1 MGRLGE
7 QVLLPNEACN
17 LGSINLLNHLTYVDE
32 HNGYKVDYEHL
43 RNTIKLAVRFM
54 DDVIEI
60 NHYPIEDID
69 KMTRYTRKI
78 GLGVMGFADVL
89 MKLGIRY
96 GSDESITFAENL
108 MRFINKTGHEESVN
122 LANKRGAYPAFYDG
136 ADNGMLLKKERN
148 ATITTIAPTGTLSV
162 IASVSSGIEPVFS
175 LAYTRNAM
183 NGTILTYVN
192 DILREFLDLNFI
204 NSSAEYLI
212 DLIIK
217 NHGSAENITKLPE
230 FDKSKL
236 QLSNYAGLKKR
247 TINELIAYMQEVFV
261 GAHDI
266 KARDHIR
273 IQAAFQKYTD
283 NAISKTINFPN
294 SATKEDIY
302 HAYMQAYKTG
312 CKGITIYRD
321 GCRNTQVLNSIG
333 TEAKKEEKEDI
344 ISYPETFTELPIDI
358 KEKYL
363 HEIMTTTIVGDI
375 LCDGCK
381 ARAAMLKDIEN
392 DAHDMVAETVKSI
405 IPRDR
410 PEEVYG
416 ITRKIPIGCGNLYV
430 TVNHDENGI
439 CEVFTNTGK
448 AGGCPSQSE
457 ATARLVSIAL
467 RAGVDIDEIIH
478 QLRGIRCPSCQRN
491 SKVKV
496 LSCPDAIGRMLEE
509 AKKQIDTTKEL
520 TTLHNDDFKI
530 DIKIENDQVKI
541 GGIDYL
547 INEDNIDDG
556 TSCSYEPNNEKRTA
570 YEETLHRFYTDET
583 LNMKSDDNKD
593 PSALK
598 FAKECP
604 ECGSP
609 LEHEGGCVICRECG
623 WSKCG

>member
-1 MGRLGE
+1 M
-7 QVLLPNEACN
+7 
-17 LGSINLLNHLTYVDE
+17 LNHLIYVDE

-96 GSDESITFAENL
+96 GSDESISLAKNL
-108 MRFINKTGHEESVN
+108 MKFINNTGHEESIN

-136 ADNGMLLKKERN
+136 AGILLTKERN

-192 DILREFLDLNFI
+192 GILREFLDLNFI

-247 TINELIAYMQEVFV
+247 TVNELIAYMQEVFV

-321 GCRNTQVLNSIG
+321 GCRDTQVLNSIG

-509 AKKQIDTTKEL
+509 AKKQIDATKEL

-530 DIKIENDQVKI
+530 DMGIENDQVKI
-541 GGIDYL
+541 GGIDQI
-547 INEDNIDDG
+547 INEDNVGDD
-556 TSCSYEPNNEKRTA
+556 TSCSYDPNNEKRTA

-609 LEHEGGCVICRECG
+609 LEHEGGCVVCRECG

>member
-1 MGRLGE
+1 M
-7 QVLLPNEACN
+7 
-17 LGSINLLNHLTYVDE
+17 LNHLTYVDE

-89 MKLGIRY
+89 MRLGIRY

-108 MRFINKTGHEESVN
+108 MKFINKTGHEESVN
-122 LANKRGAYPAFYDG
+122 LANKRSAYPAFYDG
-136 ADNGMLLKKERN
+136 ANAGILLTKERN

-162 IASVSSGIEPVFS
+162 IASVSSGIEPAFS

-192 DILREFLDLNFI
+192 QELRNYMNCTFERDTVK
-204 NSSAEYLI
+204 YLTN
-212 DLIIK
+212 LIIK
-217 NHGSAENITKLPE
+217 NHGSVAGIMELPE
-230 FDKSKL
+230 FD
-236 QLSNYAGLKKR
+236 
-247 TINELIAYMQEVFV
+247 INKIKVRFLLAMKDVTPKGAIAEMMHIFV

-266 KARDHIR
+266 TAAEHIK

-294 SATKEDIY
+294 SATKEDVY
-302 HAYMQAYKTG
+302 DAYMMAYKTG

-321 GCRNTQVLNSIG
+321 GCRDTQVLNSIG
-333 TEAKKEEKEDI
+333 METEKEEKKEKEDT
-344 ISYPETFTELPIDI
+344 ISYPETFAELPIDI

-363 HEIMTTTIVGDI
+363 YEIIRTTIVGDI

-381 ARAAMLKDIEN
+381 ERAAMLEYIM
-392 DAHDMVAETVKSI
+392 HDMDSMVAETVKSI

-509 AKKQIDTTKEL
+509 AKKQIDVTKEL

-530 DIKIENDQVKI
+530 DMRIENNQMKI
-541 GGIDYL
+541 GGIDYP
-547 INEDNIDDG
+547 IEESEDNICDVGDD
-556 TSCSYEPNNEKRTA
+556 TCCSYEPNNEKRTA

-609 LEHEGGCVICRECG
+609 LEHEGGCVVCRECG

>member
-78 GLGVMGFADVL
+78 GLGVMGFADAL

-96 GSDESITFAENL
+96 GSDESISLAKNL
-108 MRFINKTGHEESVN
+108 MKFINNTGHEESIN

-136 ADNGMLLKKERN
+136 AGILLTKERN

-217 NHGSAENITKLPE
+217 NHGSTENITKLPE

-321 GCRNTQVLNSIG
+321 GCRDTQVLNSIG

-509 AKKQIDTTKEL
+509 AKKQIDATKEL

-530 DIKIENDQVKI
+530 DMGIENDQVKI
-541 GGIDYL
+541 GGIDQI
-547 INEDNIDDG
+547 INEDNVGDD
-556 TSCSYEPNNEKRTA
+556 TCCSYEPNNEKRTA

-609 LEHEGGCVICRECG
+609 LEHEGGCVVCRECG

>member
-1 MGRLGE
+1 M
-7 QVLLPNEACN
+7 A
-17 LGSINLLNHLTYVDE
+17 NHLIYVDE

-96 GSDESITFAENL
+96 GSDESISLAENL
-108 MRFINKTGHEESVN
+108 MKFINKTGHEESIN

-136 ADNGMLLKKERN
+136 ANAGILLTKERN

-204 NSSAEYLI
+204 RSSAEYLI

-217 NHGSAENITKLPE
+217 NHGSTENITKLPE

-236 QLSNYAGLKKR
+236 QLSNYAGLKKC

-321 GCRNTQVLNSIG
+321 GCRDTQVLNTIG

-344 ISYPETFTELPIDI
+344 ISYPETFKELPIDL

-392 DAHDMVAETVKSI
+392 DAHNMVAETVKSI

-491 SKVKV
+491 GKVKV

-530 DIKIENDQVKI
+530 DIKI
-541 GGIDYL
+541 GGIDYP
-547 INEDNIDDG
+547 INEDNVGDD
-556 TSCSYEPNNEKRTA
+556 TSCSYDPNINEV
-570 YEETLHRFYTDET
+570 
-583 LNMKSDDNKD
+583 NGD

-604 ECGSP
+604 ECGSL
-609 LEHEGGCVICRECG
+609 LEHEGGCVVCRECG

>member
-1 MGRLGE
+1 
-7 QVLLPNEACN
+7 
-17 LGSINLLNHLTYVDE
+17 
-32 HNGYKVDYEHL
+32 
-43 RNTIKLAVRFM
+43 M
-54 DDVIEI
+54 DDVIEV

-78 GLGVMGFADVL
+78 GLGVMGFADIL

-96 GSDESITFAENL
+96 GSDESISLAENL
-108 MRFINKTGHEESVN
+108 MKFINEVGHYESTT
-122 LANKRGAYPAFYDG
+122 LANLRGAYPAFYDG
-136 ADNGMLLKKERN
+136 ADTGILLTKERN

-183 NGTILTYVN
+183 SGTILTYVN
-192 DILREFLDLNFI
+192 DTLREFLDLNFT

-217 NHGSAENITKLPE
+217 NHGSTKNITKLPE

-247 TINELIAYMQEVFV
+247 TINELLAYIQKVFV

-266 KARDHIR
+266 KAHDHIR

-283 NAISKTINFPN
+283 NAISKTINFSN
-294 SATKEDIY
+294 SATKEDVY
-302 HAYMQAYKTG
+302 HAYMQAYNTG

-321 GCRNTQVLNSIG
+321 GCRDTQVLNTIG
-333 TEAKKEEKEDI
+333 TDVKKEEKKASV
-344 ISYPETFTELPIDI
+344 SYPETFAELPIDI

-363 HEIMTTTIVGDI
+363 YEIIRTTIVGDI
-375 LCDGCK
+375 LCDECK
-381 ARAAMLKDIEN
+381 ARAAMLEDVK
-392 DAHDMVAETVKSI
+392 HDMDSMVTETMKSI

-416 ITRKIPIGCGNLYV
+416 ITRKVPIGCGNLYV

-457 ATARLVSIAL
+457 ATARLISIAL
-467 RAGVDIDEIIH
+467 RAGIDIDEIIH

-491 SKVKV
+491 GKVKV

-509 AKKQIDTTKEL
+509 AKKQIDKTKEL
-520 TTLHNDDFKI
+520 TTLHNDDFKVNM
-530 DIKIENDQVKI
+530 KIENDQVKV
-541 GGIDYL
+541 GGIDYS
-547 INEDNIDDG
+547 IDEDNTVGDG
-556 TSCSYEPNNEKRTA
+556 TSCSYDPNINETN
-570 YEETLHRFYTDET
+570 E
-583 LNMKSDDNKD
+583 D

>member
-1 MGRLGE
+1 
-7 QVLLPNEACN
+7 
-17 LGSINLLNHLTYVDE
+17 
-32 HNGYKVDYEHL
+32 
-43 RNTIKLAVRFM
+43 M
-54 DDVIEI
+54 DDVIEV
-60 NHYPIEDID
+60 NHYPIKDID

-78 GLGVMGFADVL
+78 GLGVMGFADIL

-96 GSDESITFAENL
+96 GSDESISLAENL
-108 MRFINKTGHEESVN
+108 MKFINEVGHYESTT
-122 LANKRGAYPAFYDG
+122 LANLRGAYPAFYDG
-136 ADNGMLLKKERN
+136 ADIGILLTKERN

-183 NGTILTYVN
+183 SGTILTYVN
-192 DILREFLDLNFI
+192 DTLREFLDLNFT

-217 NHGSAENITKLPE
+217 NHGSIKNITKLPE

-247 TINELIAYMQEVFV
+247 TINELLAYMQKVFV

-266 KARDHIR
+266 SARDHIR

-283 NAISKTINFPN
+283 NAISKTINFSN
-294 SATKEDIY
+294 NATKEDVY
-302 HAYMQAYKTG
+302 NAYMQAYKTG

-321 GCRNTQVLNSIG
+321 GCRDTQVLNTIG
-333 TEAKKEEKEDI
+333 TDVKKEEKKASV
-344 ISYPETFTELPIDI
+344 SYPETFAELPIDI

-363 HEIMTTTIVGDI
+363 YEIIRTTVVDDI

-381 ARAAMLKDIEN
+381 ARAAMLEDHKHNMDS
-392 DAHDMVAETVKSI
+392 MVTETMKSI

-410 PEEVYG
+410 PDEVYG
-416 ITRKIPIGCGNLYV
+416 ITRKVPIGCGNLYV

-491 SKVKV
+491 GKVKV

-509 AKKQIDTTKEL
+509 AKKQIDATKEL
-520 TTLHNDDFKI
+520 TTLHSDDFKI
-530 DIKIENDQVKI
+530 DMKIENDQVKI
-541 GGIDYL
+541 GGVDYSID
-547 INEDNIDDG
+547 EDTVGDG
-556 TSCSYEPNNEKRTA
+556 ISCSYDPNTNETN
-570 YEETLHRFYTDET
+570 E
-583 LNMKSDDNKD
+583 D

>member
-1 MGRLGE
+1 
-7 QVLLPNEACN
+7 
-17 LGSINLLNHLTYVDE
+17 
-32 HNGYKVDYEHL
+32 
-43 RNTIKLAVRFM
+43 M
-54 DDVIEI
+54 DDVIEV
-60 NHYPIEDID
+60 NHYPIKDID

-78 GLGVMGFADVL
+78 GLGVMGFADIL

-96 GSDESITFAENL
+96 GSDESISLAENL
-108 MRFINKTGHEESVN
+108 MKFINEVGHNASTD
-122 LANKRGAYPAFYDG
+122 LANVRGAYPAFYDG
-136 ADNGMLLKKERN
+136 ADTGILLTKERN

-183 NGTILTYVN
+183 SGTILTYVN
-192 DILREFLDLNFI
+192 DTLREFLNRNFTK
-204 NSSAEYLI
+204 SSVDYLTEM
-212 DLIIK
+212 IIH
-217 NHGSAENITKLPE
+217 NHGSLKNITKLPE
-230 FDKSKL
+230 FDMNKL
-236 QLSNYAGLKKR
+236 HVSYTAEAKQLTVKR
-247 TINELIAYMQEVFV
+247 LLEFMEEVFV

-266 KARDHIR
+266 SARDHIR

-283 NAISKTINFPN
+283 NAISKTINFSN
-294 SATKEDIY
+294 SATKEDVY
-302 HAYMQAYKTG
+302 NAYMQAYKTG

-321 GCRNTQVLNSIG
+321 GCRDTQVLNTIG
-333 TEAKKEEKEDI
+333 TDAKKEEKKAS
-344 ISYPETFTELPIDI
+344 ISYPETFAELPVDL

-363 HEIMTTTIVGDI
+363 YEIMTTTIVGDI

-381 ARAAMLKDIEN
+381 ARAAMLEDNK
-392 DAHDMVAETVKSI
+392 HDMDSMVTETLKSI

-410 PEEVYG
+410 PDEVYG
-416 ITRKIPIGCGNLYV
+416 ITRKVPIGCGNLYV

-509 AKKQIDTTKEL
+509 AKKQIDATKEL
-520 TTLHNDDFKI
+520 TTLHSDDFKL
-530 DIKIENDQVKI
+530 DMKIENSQVKI
-541 GGIDYL
+541 GGIDYP
-547 INEDNIDDG
+547 NDEDNVGDS
-556 TSCSYEPNNEKRTA
+556 TSCSYDPNTNETN
-570 YEETLHRFYTDET
+570 E
-583 LNMKSDDNKD
+583 D

-604 ECGSP
+604 ECRSP

>member
-1 MGRLGE
+1 M
-7 QVLLPNEACN
+7 
-17 LGSINLLNHLTYVDE
+17 LNHLIYVDE

-247 TINELIAYMQEVFV
+247 TINELIAYMQEVLV

-321 GCRNTQVLNSIG
+321 GCRDTQVLNSIG

-541 GGIDYL
+541 GGIDQI
-547 INEDNIDDG
+547 INEDNVGDD
-556 TSCSYEPNNEKRTA
+556 TSCSYDPNNEKRTA